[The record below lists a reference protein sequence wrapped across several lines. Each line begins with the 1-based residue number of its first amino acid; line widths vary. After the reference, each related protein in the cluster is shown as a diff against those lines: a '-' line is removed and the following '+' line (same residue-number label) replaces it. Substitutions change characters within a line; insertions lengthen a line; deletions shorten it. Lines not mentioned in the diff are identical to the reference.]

1 MNRLPPILVVD
12 DEENIR
18 TYLRQLLM
26 LKGYD
31 VALAQD
37 GEEALA
43 RLNDGAQFALIILD
57 IMLPKM
63 DGLEV
68 LGRIRKIAKQ
78 TPVIMLTGVGE
89 TGTIVKAM
97 KLGASD
103 YLTKPFE
110 EEELDFAMNSVLEK
124 NKLVQELKTLK
135 TQLDVKRKEG
145 YFLSVSDKMNKVKD
159 IIEQVAPTDVTVL
172 IRGESGVGKE
182 IVSRSIHFNSLRA
195 KKPFI
200 KVNCAALPEE
210 LLESELFGFEKGAF
224 TGAFK
229 QKPGK
234 FELANEGT
242 IFLDEIAEMSPPLQA
257 KLLQVLQDGE
267 FSRLGGKRDIQVD
280 VRVIAAT
287 NKDLEL
293 LVKEGRFREDL
304 YYRLNVVSVF
314 VPALRERK
322 EEIPILCEYFLEKY
336 NKKFNKSIAQVPED
350 LMRLFMTHDW
360 PGNVRELENMIKRIV
375 VLEDQASVVAEL
387 NASINAARQAPVV
400 VGGPVAPMAP
410 AGGASAV
417 YAGDP
422 HGGASQTISLKE
434 ITKKAALEAEK
445 EIIHRVLTQTNWN
458 RKKAAKILN
467 ISYKALLYKIKES
480 GIVNGPNG
488 ASAPAPKPPATGS
501 R

>member
-1 MNRLPPILVVD
+1 MNRMPPILVVD
-12 DEENIR
+12 DEESVR
-18 TYLRQLLM
+18 VYLKSLLEH
-26 LKGYD
+26 KGYE
-31 VALAQD
+31 VVLAQD

-43 RLNDGAQFALIILD
+43 RVNDTGPFSLIILD
-57 IMLPKM
+57 IMLPKL
-63 DGLEV
+63 DGLEA
-68 LGRIRKIAKQ
+68 LGRIRKVARQ

-124 NKLVQELKTLK
+124 NNLVRELKSLK
-135 TQLDVKRKEG
+135 DQLDVKRKEG
-145 YFLSVSDKMNKVKD
+145 YFLSVSDRMNKVKD

-195 KKPFI
+195 KKAFI

-234 FELANEGT
+234 FELANDGS

-293 LVKEGRFREDL
+293 MVKEGRFREDL
-304 YYRLNVVSVF
+304 YYRLNVVSIH
-314 VPALRERK
+314 VPPLRDRK

-336 NKKFNKSIAQVPED
+336 NKKFNKSIAQVPEN
-350 LMRLFMTHDW
+350 LMTLFMSHEW

-387 NASINAARQAPVV
+387 NASIHSSRQAVAVPV
-400 VGGPVAPMAP
+400 GMGHAP
-410 AGGASAV
+410 AAALASPAGPAEPAPAV
-417 YAGDP
+417 AQ
-422 HGGASQTISLKE
+422 SISLKE

-480 GIVNGPNG
+480 GIVNGTGPAAKASSNG
-488 ASAPAPKPPATGS
+488 VA
-501 R
+501 

>member
-1 MNRLPPILVVD
+1 MERMPPILVVD
-12 DEENIR
+12 DEENVR
-18 TYLRQLLM
+18 TYLKTLLE
-26 LKGYD
+26 LKGYE
-31 VALAQD
+31 VVLAED
-37 GEEALA
+37 GESALR
-43 RLNDGAQFALIILD
+43 RLQEGGGYALIILD

-68 LGRIRKIAKQ
+68 LARIRKLTKQ

-89 TGTIVKAM
+89 TSTIVKAM

-124 NKLVQELKTLK
+124 NKLVQELRSLK
-135 TQLDVKRKEG
+135 SQLDVKRKEG
-145 YFLSVSDKMNKVKD
+145 YFLSVSDRMNKVKE

-182 IVSRSIHFNSLRA
+182 IVARSIHFNSLRA

-234 FELANEGT
+234 FELANEGS

-267 FSRLGGKRDIQVD
+267 FSRLGGKHDIQVD

-287 NKDLEL
+287 NKDLEAM
-293 LVKEGRFREDL
+293 VKEGRFREDL
-304 YYRLNVVSVF
+304 YYRLNVVSIH

-336 NKKFNKSIAQVPED
+336 NKKFNKNIAQVPEN
-350 LMRLFMTHDW
+350 LMQLFMTHDW

-387 NASINAARQAPVV
+387 NASISAARQPVV
-400 VGGPVAPMAP
+400 PAGLPARAAAVPAP
-410 AGGASAV
+410 ADRAAAPAAAAEPQSM
-417 YAGDP
+417 
-422 HGGASQTISLKE
+422 SLKE

-445 EIIHRVLTQTNWN
+445 EVIHRVLTQTNWN
-458 RKKAAKILN
+458 RKKAAKMLN
-467 ISYKALLYKIKES
+467 ISYKALLYKIKEC
-480 GIVNGPNG
+480 GIVNS
-488 ASAPAPKPPATGS
+488 AATQTAPASPKPQA
-501 R
+501 

>member
-1 MNRLPPILVVD
+1 MNPLPPILVVD

-18 TYLRQLLM
+18 QYLKSLLT

-31 VALAQD
+31 VVLAQD
-37 GEEALA
+37 GEEALT
-43 RLNDGAQFALIILD
+43 RLSEGAAFSLIILD

-68 LGRIRKIAKQ
+68 LGRIRKTARQ

-124 NKLVQELKTLK
+124 NKLVQELKSLK
-135 TQLDVKRKEG
+135 TQLDVKKKEG
-145 YFLSVSDKMNKVKD
+145 YFLSVSDKMNKVKE
-159 IIEQVAPTDVTVL
+159 IIEQVSPTDVTVL

-182 IVSRSIHFNSLRA
+182 IVSRSIHFNSLRV
-195 KKPFI
+195 KKAFI

-229 QKPGK
+229 LKPGK

-280 VRVIAAT
+280 VRVVAAT

-293 LVKEGRFREDL
+293 MVKEGRFREDL
-304 YYRLNVVSVF
+304 YYRLNVVSIY

-336 NKKFNKSIAQVPED
+336 NKKFNKSIAQVPEN
-350 LMRLFMTHDW
+350 LMGLFMTHEW

-387 NASINAARQAPVV
+387 NASINASRQA
-400 VGGPVAPMAP
+400 VAAASVAAAAAAAP
-410 AGGASAV
+410 APASGVAV
-417 YAGDP
+417 DAAARAAAP
-422 HGGASQTISLKE
+422 QAISLKE

-445 EIIHRVLTQTNWN
+445 EIIFRVLNQTNWN

-480 GIVNGPNG
+480 GIVNG
-488 ASAPAPKPPATGS
+488 S

>member
-1 MNRLPPILVVD
+1 MTRLPPILVVD

-18 TYLRQLLM
+18 QYLKSLLT
-26 LKGYD
+26 LKGFD
-31 VALAQD
+31 VVLAQD
-37 GEEALA
+37 GEEALQ
-43 RLNDGAQFALIILD
+43 RLSEGATFSLIILD

-68 LGRIRKIAKQ
+68 LGRIRKIARQ

-124 NKLVQELKTLK
+124 NKLVQELKSLK

-280 VRVIAAT
+280 VRVVAAT

-293 LVKEGRFREDL
+293 MVKEGRFREDL
-304 YYRLNVVSVF
+304 YYRLNVVSIY

-336 NKKFNKSIAQVPED
+336 NKKFNKNIAQVPEN
-350 LMRLFMTHDW
+350 LMGLFMTHEW

-387 NASINAARQAPVV
+387 NASINAARQAAAAASASAGAPVPAAPV
-400 VGGPVAPMAP
+400 PAVGVAVDGQGRP
-410 AGGASAV
+410 AGPQA
-417 YAGDP
+417 
-422 HGGASQTISLKE
+422 ISLKE

-445 EIIHRVLTQTNWN
+445 EIIQRVLNQTNWN

-480 GIVNGPNG
+480 GIVNGG
-488 ASAPAPKPPATGS
+488 

>member
-1 MNRLPPILVVD
+1 MTRLPPILVVD
-12 DEENIR
+12 DEEN
-18 TYLRQLLM
+18 LRQYLKSLLT

-31 VALAQD
+31 VVLAQD
-37 GEEALA
+37 GEEALQ
-43 RLNDGAQFALIILD
+43 RLSDGGAFSLIILD

-68 LGRIRKIAKQ
+68 LGRIRKVARQ

-124 NKLVQELKTLK
+124 NKLVQELKSLK
-135 TQLDVKRKEG
+135 SQLDVKRKEG

-280 VRVIAAT
+280 VRVVAAT

-293 LVKEGRFREDL
+293 MVKDSRFREDL
-304 YYRLNVVSVF
+304 YYRLNVVSVY

-322 EEIPILCEYFLEKY
+322 EEIPILCEFFLEKY
-336 NKKFNKSIAQVPED
+336 NKKFNKAIAQVPEN
-350 LMRLFMTHDW
+350 LMGLFMTHEW

-387 NASINAARQAPVV
+387 NASINAARQAASAAAARSGLAVATAPVPA
-400 VGGPVAPMAP
+400 VGVAADGQARP
-410 AGGASAV
+410 AGPQA
-417 YAGDP
+417 
-422 HGGASQTISLKE
+422 ISLKE

-445 EIIHRVLTQTNWN
+445 EIIQRVLNQTNWN

-480 GIVNGPNG
+480 GIVNGDH
-488 ASAPAPKPPATGS
+488 
-501 R
+501 